1 MGSTFMGLETA
12 RRGLTTQQSALY
24 TTGHNISNANT
35 IGYSRQRVNMEATL
49 GYPGTGL
56 NAPKIAGHL
65 GTGVQAQSVQR
76 IRDQFVDRQYRQ
88 ESTKLGYWETRA
100 NAISQIEDIVT
111 EPSDYGLNS
120 SLDQFWNSLQDL
132 SGSPENAATRKV
144 VVQRAL
150 HVADSFNY
158 THKQLSDIQANLGNE
173 INVSTKDINSI
184 LKQIATLNEQ
194 IQAVE
199 PNGYMPNDLYD
210 ARDTLVDEL
219 SQYFPI
225 DIKHVPSGGNAL
237 AIAEGSLTVS
247 IKLKDGSTLEL
258 VKGKD
263 NATLETVDTSG
274 AILDGTKLSNGFN
287 GINITGLGVGKSIS
301 YDQLDSSKGKLVSLI
316 DSYGHGGTVGDST
329 DPSKGYYP
337 DMLAQLDKMAA
348 AFAEAFNEI
357 HKSGSDLDGKAGL
370 NFFVDGEISAADTNV
385 SASNITVNKDIINN
399 VSKIAASNAASI
411 IPPATGEPE
420 VGNGKNAILLANMK
434 TLTLGATTVL
444 NKDGNAFKNHLD
456 GATVQSFYQGII
468 GQLGV
473 DGEQANTLTTNAGT
487 ILLTVE
493 NNRASVSSVSLDEEM
508 TNMITFQQAY
518 NANARM
524 ITVIDETLDKIINGM
539 GRVGL

>member
-35 IGYSRQRVNMEATL
+35 LGYSRQRVNMEATL

-76 IRDQFVDRQYRQ
+76 IRDQFIDRQYRQ
-88 ESTKLGYWETRA
+88 ESTKLGYWETRS

-120 SLDQFWNSLQDL
+120 ALDQFWNSLQNL

-144 VVQRAL
+144 VVQKAL
-150 HVADSFNY
+150 HVAESFNY
-158 THKQLSDIQANLGNE
+158 THKQLSDIQGNIGNE
-173 INVSTKDINSI
+173 IKVSTDDINSI
-184 LKQIATLNEQ
+184 LKQIASLNEQ

-199 PNGYMPNDLYD
+199 PNGYLPNDLYD
-210 ARDTLVDEL
+210 ARDVLVDEL

-225 DIKHVPSGGNAL
+225 EIGHEPSGGNAL
-237 AIAEGSLTVS
+237 AIAEGSLTIS
-247 IKLKDGSTLEL
+247 IKLGKGDPIVL

-263 NATLETVDTSG
+263 HASLETVDTTG
-274 AILDGTKLSNGFN
+274 AVLDGTKLSNGFDS
-287 GINITGLGVGKSIS
+287 INITGLGGGSIS
-301 YDQLDSSKGKLVSLI
+301 YDQLDPSRGKLVSLI
-316 DSYGHGGTVGDST
+316 DSYGHGGTAGDPT
-329 DPSKGYYP
+329 NPSKGYFP
-337 DMLAQLDKMAA
+337 DMLAKLDKMAA

-357 HKSGSDLDGKAGL
+357 HASGTDLKGNSGRA
-370 NFFVDGEISAADTNV
+370 FFVDDATNATVGNISASTIKINQA
-385 SASNITVNKDIINN
+385 IIDDP
-399 VSKIAASNAASI
+399 SKIAASDSQS
-411 IPPATGEPE
+411 ATPE

-434 TLTLGATTVL
+434 TLTLKVGDYT
-444 NKDGNAFKNHLD
+444 NHLD

-473 DGEQANTLTTNAGT
+473 DGEQAITLTKNAGT
-487 ILLTVE
+487 ILLTVA

-524 ITVIDETLDKIINGM
+524 ITVVDETLDKIINGM

>member
-1 MGSTFMGLETA
+1 MGSTFMGLETSK
-12 RRGLTTQQSALY
+12 RGLTTQQSALF

-65 GTGVQAQSVQR
+65 GTGVQAGSVQR

-88 ESTKLGYWETRA
+88 ESTKLGYWETRS

-111 EPSDYGLNS
+111 EPSDFGMNAA
-120 SLDQFWNSLQDL
+120 LDQFWSSLQDL

-144 VVQRAL
+144 LIQRAL

-158 THKQLSDIQANLGNE
+158 THKQLTDIQGNIGNE
-173 INVSTKDINSI
+173 IKVSTVDINSI
-184 LKQIATLNEQ
+184 LKQIASLNEQ

-199 PNGYMPNDLYD
+199 PNGYLPNDLYD
-210 ARDTLVDEL
+210 ARDVLVDEL

-225 DIKHVPSGGNAL
+225 EIEHEPSGGNAL

-247 IKLKDGSTLEL
+247 IKLGKGDPIVL

-263 NATLETVDTSG
+263 HASLETMDTAG
-274 AILDGTKLSNGFN
+274 TTLDGTKLTAGFDQ
-287 GINITGLGVGKSIS
+287 IKITGTENISTATIS
-301 YDQLDSSKGKLVSLI
+301 YDRLDSSKGKLVSLI
-316 DSYGHGGTVGDST
+316 DSYGHGNPVTGYFPETLAKLDDMSNAFRDEFNRIHELGFTLAEDGTPST
-329 DPSKGYYP
+329 NKQSFFEGTGASGIKV
-337 DMLAQLDKMAA
+337 L
-348 AFAEAFNEI
+348 EA
-357 HKSGSDLDGKAGL
+357 
-370 NFFVDGEISAADTNV
+370 
-385 SASNITVNKDIINN
+385 IIKNPN
-399 VSKIAASNAASI
+399 LIAVSNAA
-411 IPPATGEPE
+411 GE

-434 TLTLGATTVL
+434 F
-444 NKDGNAFKNHLD
+444 NKLD
-456 GATVQSFYQGII
+456 GLNDATVQSFYQGVI

-473 DGEQANTLTTNAGT
+473 DGEQANRLTTNAGT
-487 ILLTVE
+487 ILLTVA

-524 ITVIDETLDKIINGM
+524 ITVVDETLDKIINGM

>member
-1 MGSTFMGLETA
+1 MGSTFMGLETS

-35 IGYSRQRVNMEATL
+35 LGYSRQRVNMEATL

-65 GTGVQAQSVQR
+65 GTGVQAHSVQR
-76 IRDQFVDRQYRQ
+76 IRDQFIDRQYRQ
-88 ESTKLGYWETRA
+88 ESTKLGYWETRS

-111 EPSDYGLNS
+111 EPSDYGMNAA
-120 SLDQFWNSLQDL
+120 LDQFWSSLHDL

-144 VVQRAL
+144 VIQRAL
-150 HVADSFNY
+150 HLADSFNY
-158 THKQLSDIQANLGNE
+158 THKQLSDIQGNIGNE
-173 INVSTKDINSI
+173 IKVSIDDINSM
-184 LKQIATLNEQ
+184 LKQIASINEQ

-210 ARDTLVDEL
+210 ARDTLIDEL

-225 DIKHVPSGGNAL
+225 ETEKVASGGNAL
-237 AIAEGSLTVS
+237 AIAEGSLNIS
-247 IKLKDGSTLEL
+247 IKLANGTKIEL

-263 NATLETVDTSG
+263 FAQLETMDTSNNK
-274 AILDGTKLSNGFN
+274 LDGTDLTSGFN
-287 GINITGLGVGKSIS
+287 EIKITGLGGGTIS
-301 YDQLDSSKGKLVSLI
+301 YDQLAPSKGKLASLI
-316 DSYGHGGTVGDST
+316 DSFGHGNPPTGYFT
-329 DPSKGYYP
+329 DTLTK
-337 DMLAQLDKMAA
+337 LDKMAD
-348 AFAEAFNEI
+348 AFIKEFNDI
-357 HKSGSDLDGKAGL
+357 HSKGFTLADGAVSSVPGQ
-370 NFFVDGEISAADTNV
+370 NFFEGTG
-385 SASNITVNKDIINN
+385 ASGIKVLEDIINN
-399 VSKIAASNAASI
+399 PNLIAVSDAQ
-411 IPPATGEPE
+411 GEA
-420 VGNGKNAILLANMK
+420 GNGKNAIKLANMK
-434 TLTLGATTVL
+434 F
-444 NKDGNAFKNHLD
+444 NKLADLD

-473 DGEQANTLTTNAGT
+473 DGEQANRLTTNSGT
-487 ILLTVE
+487 ILLTVA